1 MQSNFLKTSMNDIS
15 DKGRVP
21 SGPVLDP
28 PLVCFMYYGS
38 GLLQGDSEG
47 VLLRLLEFLSLEMQ
61 PSVRLF
67 QEWICTRLLA
77 RFPDLI
83 PRLWPAFVTV

>member
-1 MQSNFLKTSMNDIS
+1 MNDNS
-15 DKGRVP
+15 EKGRAP
-21 SGPVLDP
+21 SGPVLDL
-28 PLVCFMYYGS
+28 PLERFMYYGS